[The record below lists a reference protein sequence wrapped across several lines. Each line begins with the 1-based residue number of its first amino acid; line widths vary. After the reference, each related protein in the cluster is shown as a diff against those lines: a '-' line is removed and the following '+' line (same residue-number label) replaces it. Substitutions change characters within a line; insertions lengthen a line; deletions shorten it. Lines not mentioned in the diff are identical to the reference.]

1 MSVYL
6 SVLLLFLGV
15 SIFFFIFC
23 LFNGGV
29 QGLLETIKNNIK
41 QTAFLLFIAFILF
54 SMWEHDK
61 IVYAIGY
68 VVTLII
74 PISFLFEL
82 LNDPLHRKIKDLED
96 ENERLKQAIKE
107 TSEREDYWKNKYYEE
122 DDYEDRENR

>member
-107 TSEREDYWKNKYYEE
+107 TSEREDYWKNKYYE
-122 DDYEDRENR
+122 DK

>member
-6 SVLLLFLGV
+6 SVLLLFLGASV
-15 SIFFFIFC
+15 FFFIFC

-41 QTAFLLFIAFILF
+41 QTALLLFIAFILF

-61 IVYAIGY
+61 IIYAIGY

-74 PISFLFEL
+74 PISLLFEL
-82 LNDPLHRKIKDLED
+82 LNEPLHRKIRDLEY
-96 ENERLKQAIKE
+96 ENEKLKEESEEK
-107 TSEREDYWKNKYYEE
+107 SERIDYWMNKYYEE
-122 DDYEDRENR
+122 DSYEDRENR